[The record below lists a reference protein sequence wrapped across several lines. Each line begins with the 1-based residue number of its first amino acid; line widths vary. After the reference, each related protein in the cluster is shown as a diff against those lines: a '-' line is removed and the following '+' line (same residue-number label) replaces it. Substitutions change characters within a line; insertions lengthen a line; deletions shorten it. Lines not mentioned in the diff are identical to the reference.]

1 MFKGLTQRAQ
11 RVLSVLAQEEAKRFH
26 ADQLVPEHV
35 LLAVIREAEGIG
47 YRALRSL
54 KIDTTELRIS
64 WKKRP
69 PGAGV
74 ASSWAT
80 YPFLVG

>member
-47 YRALRSL
+47 
-54 KIDTTELRIS
+54 
-64 WKKRP
+64 
-69 PGAGV
+69 
-74 ASSWAT
+74 
-80 YPFLVG
+80 